1 MTVLNAFL
9 QQSIKQIGYERALWK
24 KKENIS
30 DENVDFVVPM
40 DLQILHL

>member
-9 QQSIKQIGYERALWK
+9 QQSIKQTGYERALWK